1 MCQVTISEAE
11 NNLSGLIEAALAGEE
26 VIIIQGERA
35 LVKLVA
41 VSMQRQQRRIGGAE
55 GIVLFIA
62 DDFDAP
68 LGEFE

>member
-1 MCQVTISEAE
+1 
-11 NNLSGLIEAALAGEE
+11 
-26 VIIIQGERA
+26 
-35 LVKLVA
+35 
-41 VSMQRQQRRIGGAE
+41 MQRQQRRIGGAE